1 MNDVMSGR
9 DVLDYLAVIARDL
22 RAEKAQLE
30 EERAAH
36 PKRKGLVSADE
47 ESAWENLLA
56 VFLPNQDPRVLDA
69 AAARL
74 GLPTI
79 DARSTT
85 AAREGRRQQ
94 LQALLDLC
102 NADQEFQNREAILNE
117 VSIREPG
124 LEEMIV
130 PLRADIGQ
138 LPYESAWQELF
149 QQGYA
154 TSDYKYRWYHRT
166 YYRHWKMADEVLE
179 KHGQRMHVKDFAALR
194 TRFVSEDQALRS
206 LVGELDGLKRRQAAV
221 ESKVQKHTEASAGIT
236 NLDTWVLDRGGW
248 LVRDHL
254 SAVPLTDVMPLLG
267 SDPSLSLAIKR
278 VHGIR
283 AKVGYLDS
291 VEQEWIEK
299 PLEDV
304 LRRLS
309 KVEAAAQKFQ
319 RPKHLYGRY
328 PRAEIEAKYGLPSEK
343 WRQRWD
349 RYQTTTQEIIVFED
363 YGRVNPLMEFLW
375 WDQMVHVHHGN
386 FIPDVG
392 DYHRQYST
400 HHETYTDV
408 PGNDDLSTRD
418 AS

>member
-1 MNDVMSGR
+1 MNDMMSGR

-30 EERAAH
+30 EERASH
-36 PKRKGLVSADE
+36 PKRKETVSADE
-47 ESAWENLLA
+47 ESAWEHLLA
-56 VFLPNQDPRVLDA
+56 VLLPSHAPHVLDA

-79 DARSTT
+79 AAQATGV
-85 AAREGRRQQ
+85 AREARRQQ
-94 LQALLDLC
+94 LQAQLDAC
-102 NADQEFQNREAILNE
+102 AADPEFKNREAILNE
-117 VSIREPG
+117 ISIRTPG
-124 LEEMIV
+124 LEEMIA

-138 LPYESAWQELF
+138 LPYDTAWQELF
-149 QQGYA
+149 RQGYA
-154 TSDYKYRWYHRT
+154 TPDYKYRWYHWT
-166 YYRHWKMADEVLE
+166 YYRHWKMGDEVVE
-179 KHGQRMHVKDFAALR
+179 KHGPRMHVKDFAALR
-194 TRFVSEDQALRS
+194 SRFVSEDEALRS
-206 LVGELDGLKRRQAAV
+206 LVGELAGLQRRQANV
-221 ESKVQKHTEASAGIT
+221 EALVQKHNDANAGLA
-236 NLDTWVLDRGGW
+236 NLDKWLLDRART

-267 SDPSLSLAIKR
+267 SDPALSLAIKR

-309 KVEAAAQKFQ
+309 KVESAMQKFQ
-319 RPKHLYGRY
+319 RPKHFHGRY

-349 RYQTTTQEIIVFED
+349 RYQTTTQEIIVFD
-363 YGRVNPLMEFLW
+363 NYSVVDPMVQFLW
-375 WDQMVHVHHGN
+375 WDQMVHCHHGN

-392 DYHRQYST
+392 EYHRHYSS

-408 PGNDDLSTRD
+408 AGNDDFSTRD